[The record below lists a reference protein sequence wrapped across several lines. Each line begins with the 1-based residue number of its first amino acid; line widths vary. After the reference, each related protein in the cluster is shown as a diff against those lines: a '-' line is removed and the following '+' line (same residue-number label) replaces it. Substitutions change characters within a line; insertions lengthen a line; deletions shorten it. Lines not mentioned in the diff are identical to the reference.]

1 MPLDDHLA
9 LCIEKWRRQRIA
21 LLPPVGEVEVRRA
34 WGSFGQQVA
43 ADVVRL
49 YTTVGGFA
57 GYEMAEPFR
66 WTLWH
71 WYQHLEP
78 LLKVDLSFTIRRGGE
93 P

>member
-21 LLPPVGEVEVRRA
+21 LLPPVEEAEVRRA
-34 WGSFGQQVA
+34 WDSFGQQAA
-43 ADVVRL
+43 ADVVHL

-57 GYEMAEPFR
+57 DHEMAEPFY
-66 WTLWH
+66 WSLWS
-71 WYQHLEP
+71 WGQLLER